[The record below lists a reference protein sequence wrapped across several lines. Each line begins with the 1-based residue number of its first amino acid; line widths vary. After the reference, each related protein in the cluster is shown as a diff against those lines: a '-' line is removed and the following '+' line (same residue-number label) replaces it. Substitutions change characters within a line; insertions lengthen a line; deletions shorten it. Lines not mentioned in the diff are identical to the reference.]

1 MTHKGTTKVVK
12 VIKGGAVK
20 IATERGNKPQ
30 PVKTTQQTAREMVQ
44 NVTSWV
50 GDLQQRKRLE
60 TARAIKNL
68 FPELPQPNEA

>member
-1 MTHKGTTKVVK
+1 MTQKGTVKVVK

-20 IATERGNKPQ
+20 VATERGIKPQ
-30 PVKTTQQTAREMVQ
+30 PVQTTQQTAREMVQ

-50 GDLQQRKRLE
+50 SDLQQRKRVE

-68 FPELPQPNEA
+68 FPDLPQPKEA